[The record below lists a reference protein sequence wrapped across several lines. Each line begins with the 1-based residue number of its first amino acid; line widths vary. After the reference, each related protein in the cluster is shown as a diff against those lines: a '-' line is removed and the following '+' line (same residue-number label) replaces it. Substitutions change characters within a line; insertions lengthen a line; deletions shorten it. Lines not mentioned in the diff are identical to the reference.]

1 VTVVEQALSYSTMEG
16 LNMKALAGSLRL
28 HNHPLQ
34 ATAVLVIAFGLAGC
48 GANSTNSPIAAG
60 APATSTSTSATPPT
74 AAPAAATTE
83 TTTIAAQTPCD
94 AQVFLPVLK
103 EEFDNEAGKLR
114 IVGADVNRC
123 RNGYAKVF
131 AVPDESVCQ
140 PGVGYCFEHEQ
151 VLLGW
156 TGGRWRILTYG
167 TGITCEA
174 PGFETDA
181 QIRRVCRA
189 LGYPGY

>member
-1 VTVVEQALSYSTMEG
+1 MEG

-48 GANSTNSPIAAG
+48 GANSANSPIAAG

-83 TTTIAAQTPCD
+83 TSTTAAQAPCD
-94 AQVFLPVLK
+94 AQIFLPVLK

-140 PGVGYCFEHEQ
+140 PGVGYCVEHEQ

-167 TGITCEA
+167 TGITCEE
-174 PGFETDA
+174 PGFETIA
-181 QIRRVCRA
+181 EIRSICRA